1 MSEKYIKPSRD
12 IAARMLADEMVVMS
26 VKDSRVF
33 SLAAT
38 ASAIWSAADGA
49 TPLREIVLRKVV
61 AEFKVDPETAY
72 QDALAL
78 VEELALAGI
87 LMLADHPIGPIGQG

>member
-33 SLAAT
+33 SLNAT
-38 ASAIWSAADGA
+38 ASAIWSAADGF
-49 TPLREIVLRKVV
+49 TPLREIVARQVV
-61 AEFKVDPETAY
+61 EEFEVDAEVAY

-78 VEELALAGI
+78 VEELAQEGI
-87 LMLADHPIGPIGQG
+87 LLLADHPIGRESA

>member
-12 IAARMLADEMVVMS
+12 IAARMLADEMIVMS

-33 SLAAT
+33 SLNAT

-49 TPLREIVLRKVV
+49 TPLREIVASKVV
-61 AEFKVDPETAY
+61 PEFDVDADVAY

-78 VEELALAGI
+78 VEELAREGI
-87 LMLADHPIGPIGQG
+87 LLLADDPIGEKGA